1 MTTPGGISTGLAFL
15 PTWLSEAREGH
26 TLETNIAAWADASG
40 WQHAGLIWPVDGL
53 AVVTVSS
60 SATPPTELVDVL
72 KSLLAGRAT
81 VVWQLPGS
89 SGRLYA
95 LLSPSGRSPGVVW
108 AERSSSEPWTDIDR
122 NYLTLSAK
130 LIERSPLLAGKIGVI
145 LDSERLQQRLSDA
158 SAIAGRMAHDFD
170 NILTGIIGFSDLTMP
185 LLTPGSQPAKFVNE
199 ISKVGHRGIVFT
211 QQLHQFS
218 RSGQTKPQP
227 GNVVDAVAKEE
238 IRQRPSMTASI
249 QFAVQFPTN
258 LPAVAMEAGPLQA
271 LVGHLIENAV
281 ESSVGAHAVTVSG
294 RPVELNATDARTFLG
309 QVSAGSYV
317 EITVRDSGGGMKPEV
332 LAKLFVEPFVTTKVR
347 HRGLGLAIVYRT
359 LIAHRGGIRID
370 AATPTP
376 GTIARVVIPIAAARS
391 VIVPAA
397 TLASN
402 TLQKVQP

>member
-15 PTWLSEAREGH
+15 PTWLSEAREGQ
-26 TLETNIAAWADASG
+26 TLEANVAAWAEASG
-40 WQHAGLIWPVDGL
+40 WQHAGLIWPIDGP
-53 AVVTVSS
+53 AVVTISS
-60 SATPPTELVDVL
+60 SDAPPTELADVL
-72 KSLLAGRAT
+72 KSLLAGRTT

-95 LLSPSGRSPGVVW
+95 LLSPSGRSTGVVW
-108 AERSSSEPWTDIDR
+108 VERSSSEPWTDIDR

-130 LIERSPLLAGKIGVI
+130 LIERSPLLAGKIGAI

-211 QQLHQFS
+211 QQLHQLS

-227 GNVVDAVAKEE
+227 GSVVDAVAKEE
-238 IRQRPSMTASI
+238 IRQRPSLNASI

-271 LVGHLIENAV
+271 LVGHLIENAI
-281 ESSVGAHAVTVSG
+281 ESSAGAQAVSVTS
-294 RPVELNATDARTFLG
+294 RPVELTAIDARSFLG
-309 QVSAGSYV
+309 QVCPGSYV
-317 EITVRDSGGGMKPEV
+317 EITVRDSGGGIKPEV
-332 LAKLFVEPFVTTKVR
+332 RAKLFVEPFVTTKVR

-397 TLASN
+397 TLAST
-402 TLQKVQP
+402 TLRKVQP

>member
-1 MTTPGGISTGLAFL
+1 MTALGGISTGLAFL
-15 PTWLSEAREGH
+15 PTWLSESREGH
-26 TLETNIAAWADASG
+26 TLEAKVAAWADASG
-40 WQHAGLIWPVDGL
+40 WQHAGLIWPIDGP
-53 AVVTVSS
+53 AVVTITTSI
-60 SATPPTELVDVL
+60 APPTELADVL

-145 LDSERLQQRLSDA
+145 LDPERLQQRLSDA

-185 LLTPGSQPAKFVNE
+185 LLTPGSQSAKFVDE

-211 QQLHQFS
+211 QQLHQLS

-227 GNVVDAVAKEE
+227 GNVVDAVTKEE

-249 QFAVQFPTN
+249 QYAVQFPTN

-281 ESSVGAHAVTVSG
+281 EASVGAHAVFVTA
-294 RPVELNATDARTFLG
+294 RPVELNATDARSFLG
-309 QVSAGSYV
+309 QVSPGSYV
-317 EITVRDSGGGMKPEV
+317 EITVRDSGTGIKPEV
-332 LAKLFVEPFVTTKVR
+332 RTKLFVEPFVTTKVR